1 MGRFRPVPEL
11 ARHRTPVSN
20 LYATGTAWP
29 FTGCA
34 MVAQGYTCY
43 KVIAEDFD
51 VQKPWEE
58 DGRPF

>member
-1 MGRFRPVPEL
+1 
-11 ARHRTPVSN
+11 
-20 LYATGTAWP
+20 
-29 FTGCA
+29 